1 MVTERNT
8 MNPKKHPIS
17 YKIGTTLAYLI
28 IAIATILALTGSAAL
43 LKLLIGFILA

>member
-1 MVTERNT
+1 
-8 MNPKKHPIS
+8 MNPKKHSLS
-17 YKIGTTLAYLI
+17 YKIGIILAYLI

>member
-17 YKIGTTLAYLI
+17 YKIGIALAYLI
-28 IAIATILALTGSAAL
+28 IAIATVLALTGSVAI
-43 LKLLIGFILA
+43 LKLLIGYILA

>member
-1 MVTERNT
+1 

-17 YKIGTTLAYLI
+17 YKLGTFAAYLLLTAAIILGTTG
-28 IAIATILALTGSAAL
+28 TIAL

>member
-8 MNPKKHPIS
+8 MNRQKHPIS
-17 YKIGTTLAYLI
+17 YKIGMIFAYTI
-28 IAIATILALTGSAAL
+28 IAIATIIALTGSVAL